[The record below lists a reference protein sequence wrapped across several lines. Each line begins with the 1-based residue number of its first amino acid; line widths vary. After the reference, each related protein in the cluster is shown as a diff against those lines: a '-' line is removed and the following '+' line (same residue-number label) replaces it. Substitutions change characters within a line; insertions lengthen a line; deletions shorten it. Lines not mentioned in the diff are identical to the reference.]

1 MCYNYHEYKTT
12 FTFRD
17 LELCVDDWAL
27 ERAELY
33 DVLISDMLLF
43 PSLGTT
49 VSLAVEYW
57 DDSDAP
63 APEILGL
70 WCSPSL
76 MVDLRVLPEGSF
88 QLRPC
93 RTLWPLKAAWIVVAA
108 LVLESWREYN
118 VKISV
123 VLACEPISTSHQQKR
138 FLLFLVFMVSV
149 PKRKFLV
156 HPPIKTCTCYTKLAN
171 YI

>member
-1 MCYNYHEYKTT
+1 MLLSAWNFLLTIMIALTLLYPFLWICNNYHEYKNI
-12 FTFRD
+12 TFRD
-17 LELCVDDWAL
+17 LELCVGDCAL
-27 ERAELY
+27 DRAELY
-33 DVLISDMLLF
+33 DVLISDMVLF

-57 DDSDAP
+57 DDCDAP

-76 MVDLRVLPEGSF
+76 TVDLSVLPEGSF

-108 LVLESWREYN
+108 LVMVSCWEYKARDSW
-118 VKISV
+118 
-123 VLACEPISTSHQQKR
+123 VLAWEGISTNHKQR
-138 FLLFLVFMVSV
+138 VF
-149 PKRKFLV
+149 PCN
-156 HPPIKTCTCYTKLAN
+156 TN
-171 YI
+171 YLTTFK